1 MYITITVHYVD
12 KSQYM
17 LVNSNIMKR
26 IDSDFELKMGGYILE
41 RTKSYRYL
49 GLLVDDKFSWENH
62 VSEICCKLSQIAG
75 IVLKFRSLLTKKA
88 MLLLYHALVGSK
100 LRYGLICWATANK
113 TLLDKINVAHNTIV
127 TYLTFSKRCSRMWP
141 LYGQLKVLPLN
152 VLIQIE
158 QAKTMYKFE
167 HKMLPQVFDNY
178 FLKPTH
184 QHNTRYAS
192 TLNNFQVVRI
202 SSAKEKSLLKYY
214 GPKVWASIP
223 LDIKNSLSLKVF
235 INSYR
240 NHLIGNYNKLFG

>member
-1 MYITITVHYVD
+1 
-12 KSQYM
+12 
-17 LVNSNIMKR
+17 
-26 IDSDFELKMGGYILE
+26 
-41 RTKSYRYL
+41 
-49 GLLVDDKFSWENH
+49 
-62 VSEICCKLSQIAG
+62 
-75 IVLKFRSLLTKKA
+75 

-100 LRYGLICWATANK
+100 LRYGLICWATANQ
-113 TLLDKINVAHNTIV
+113 TLLDKINVAHNTII

-141 LYGQLKVLPLN
+141 LYQQLKVLPLN
-152 VLIQIE
+152 ILIQIE

-192 TLNNFQVVRI
+192 IHNNFQVVRI

-240 NHLIGNYNKLFG
+240 NHLLGNYSEYFG